1 MSTDPTLDSRAQ
13 QSPSFFGRTIV
24 PFLLPISIH
33 PISHPT
39 IFCVFPHFPFEAGKP
54 QTLNPPSLEASPRQ
68 KGEGPPGPVHQLRSD
83 LPRQRQLGY
92 LITAYPDQLSISRW
106 FHGISDWLTVLAA
119 GRSVCRRTL
128 ETSMERF
135 I

>member
-1 MSTDPTLDSRAQ
+1 MDPTLDSRAQ

-24 PFLLPISIH
+24 PFLLPTSIQ

-39 IFCVFPHFPFEAGKP
+39 VFCVFPRFPFEVEKP
-54 QTLNPPSLEASPRQ
+54 QTLNPLPLEASPRL
-68 KGEGPPGPVHQLRSD
+68 KGEQPPGPVCQLRSD
-83 LPRQRQLGY
+83 LPRQRQWGY
-92 LITAYPDQLSISRW
+92 LITAYRHQLSVSQW
-106 FHGISDWLTVLAA
+106 FHRISDWLTVLAA
-119 GRSVCRRTL
+119 GRSICRRAL